1 MRKHPETF
9 DYDGTPYRVAGIDGR
24 RWTNSGYVTR
34 VYAVNTTTGLGGR
47 YFDLWDDGKPC
58 RFSPD

>member
-1 MRKHPETF
+1 MF
-9 DYDGTPYRVAGIDGR
+9 DYKGIQYRICSVGAR
-24 RWTNSGYVTR
+24 RYTNSGYATR

-47 YFDLWDDGKPC
+47 HFDLHEDGTPY

>member
-1 MRKHPETF
+1 MF
-9 DYDGTPYRVAGIDGR
+9 DYKGSQYKILSSGDR

-34 VYAVNTTTGLGGR
+34 VFAVNTVTGLGGR
-47 YFDLWDDGKPC
+47 YFDLDENGRPY